1 MPGSSQTHEMKLNH
15 HIAAFLQAIGAGA
28 IDIYNEFSLQHELGI
43 FLRGQLIDCK
53 VQFERNVSDF
63 KFDKS
68 GFVKKEID
76 LVVTSP
82 AGERLSAIELKYPR
96 NGQVP
101 ESMFGFCKDI
111 SFLEQLVSSGF
122 QSGYF
127 LAVVDDKLFYSGSS
141 EGIYGL
147 FRGGIPITGTI
158 TKPTGAKDS
167 SVTINNSYKA
177 SWVPVSGSTKYCLV
191 HVGIRA

>member
-1 MPGSSQTHEMKLNH
+1 MKLDH
-15 HIAAFLQAIGAGA
+15 HITAFLQAVGSGK

-43 FLRGQLIDCK
+43 FLRTQLIDCK

-63 KFDKS
+63 KLDKS
-68 GFVKKEID
+68 DFVKREID
-76 LVVTSP
+76 IVVISP

-111 SFLEQLVSSGF
+111 VFLEQLVSAGF
-122 QSGYF
+122 QNGYF
-127 LAVVDDKLFYSGSS
+127 LAVADDKLFYSGSS
-141 EGIYGL
+141 EGTIYGM
-147 FRGGIPITGTI
+147 FRSGTPITGTI

-167 SVTINNSYKA
+167 EFTINGSYTA
-177 SWVPVSGSTKYCLV
+177 SWLPVSGSTKYCLV
-191 HVGIRA
+191 HVGNINS